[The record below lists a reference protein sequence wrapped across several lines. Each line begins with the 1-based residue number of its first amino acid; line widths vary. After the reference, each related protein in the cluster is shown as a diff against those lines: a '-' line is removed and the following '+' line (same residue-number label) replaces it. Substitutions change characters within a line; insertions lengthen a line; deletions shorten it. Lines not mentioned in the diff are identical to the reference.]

1 MISEEGEAKM
11 PTAADMYDDE
21 HMRSF
26 FFFFFFFLYGKD
38 FGQTPMSCFF
48 LCNGKGKGLWTKL
61 IRSSFSFAS
70 SSSSFFNG
78 QGDFGSNDVG
88 MFGYLAFGWEGEP
101 EE

>member
-1 MISEEGEAKM
+1 M
-11 PTAADMYDDE
+11 
-21 HMRSF
+21 
-26 FFFFFFFLYGKD
+26 
-38 FGQTPMSCFF
+38 
-48 LCNGKGKGLWTKL
+48 
-61 IRSSFSFAS
+61 RSSFSFAF

>member
-1 MISEEGEAKM
+1 M
-11 PTAADMYDDE
+11 
-21 HMRSF
+21 
-26 FFFFFFFLYGKD
+26 
-38 FGQTPMSCFF
+38 
-48 LCNGKGKGLWTKL
+48 
-61 IRSSFSFAS
+61 RSSFSFSSSSSS